1 VLRRLLNDL
10 GLIMLA
16 LVLAI
21 VVWIVAV
28 QQENPIVQNTFG
40 EAIPIEV
47 HNQPAGT
54 TFLPDGFD
62 ESVTL
67 TVRAPQKNWQD
78 LRPDKFRAWIDLGG
92 HEVGEYQ
99 VPVQVECLDK
109 NVRVVELRPANIP
122 VRLREEISR
131 TVPVQ
136 LRLFGSP
143 PLGWEYLT
151 SDADVQLDPEQ
162 ATVTGPKS
170 LVEQITKVTAT
181 LDMRNTKET
190 FIGTRPLDAR
200 RGDDEIVSFV
210 TIEPS
215 SVQITVPVIQ
225 KLGTSEV
232 AVRAVVVGTVAP
244 GYWVRGVSVDPAVVT
259 LLGDPSA
266 VSEIPGVVDTLPLD
280 ISGATGTIVE
290 RMPLDLPEQVSPVG
304 EGVKVTVEIEA
315 QQGNATILREPVIRG
330 LGADLS
336 ATVTPK
342 EVAITLSGPLPR
354 IRSLTDEDVFVY
366 VDLVDKG
373 IGEHRIE
380 LTSLVPEG
388 LEVVSLMPE
397 YATVEIR
404 PAVPTPT
411 PTWTPTPTRT
421 PTPAPTVSTTVTATN
436 GITLT
441 MTPTVTA
448 TDGITLTTTP
458 TVTATVRAQQTPQ
471 ATGSATPVPVTPT
484 MTPTKKEQ

>member
-10 GLIMLA
+10 GLIALA

-28 QQENPIVQNTFG
+28 QQDNPIVQNTFG

-47 HNQPAGT
+47 RNQPAGT

-78 LRPDKFRAWIDLGG
+78 LRADKFRAWIDLAG

-99 VPVQVECLDK
+99 VPIQVECLDK
-109 NVRVVELRPANIP
+109 NVRIVELHPANIP

-136 LRLFGSP
+136 LRLLGSP

-151 SDADVQLDPEQ
+151 SDKDVQLDPET
-162 ATVTGPKS
+162 ATVTGPRS

-200 RGDDEIVSFV
+200 RADDEIVSFV

-215 SVQITVPVIQ
+215 SVQITVPVVQ
-225 KLGTSEV
+225 KLGTGEA

-244 GYWVRGVSVDPAVVT
+244 GYWVRGISVEPAVVT
-259 LLGDPSA
+259 LFGDPSA
-266 VSEIPGVVDTLPLD
+266 VGAIEGVVNTLPLD
-280 ISGATGTIVE
+280 ISGATGTVVE

-304 EGVKVTVEIEA
+304 VQGVKVTVEIEA

-330 LGADLS
+330 LGADLV
-336 ATVTPK
+336 AVVIPK

-388 LEVVSLMPE
+388 LVVVSLMPE

-411 PTWTPTPTRT
+411 PTWTPRPTRT
-421 PTPAPTVSTTVTATN
+421 PTPAPAVTTTITATN

-441 MTPTVTA
+441 V
-448 TDGITLTTTP
+448 TP
-458 TVTATVRAQQTPQ
+458 TVTATVGVRQTPQ
-471 ATGSATPVPVTPT
+471 TAGSATPLPDAPTVTPA
-484 MTPTKKEQ
+484 KKEQ

>member
-40 EAIPIEV
+40 EPIQIEV
-47 HNQPAGT
+47 RNQPAGT

-78 LRPDKFRAWIDLGG
+78 LRPDKFRAWIDLEG
-92 HEVGEYQ
+92 HDVGEYQ
-99 VPVQVECLDK
+99 VPIQVECLDK

-151 SDADVQLDPEQ
+151 SDADVQLDPEE
-162 ATVTGPKS
+162 ATVTGPKD
-170 LVEQITKVTAT
+170 LVEQVNKVTAT

-190 FIGTRPLDAR
+190 LIGSRPLDAR
-200 RGDDEIVSFV
+200 RADDEIVGFV
-210 TIEPS
+210 TVEPS
-215 SVQITVPVIQ
+215 SVQITVPVVQ

-244 GYWVRGVSVDPAVVT
+244 GYWVRAVSVDPAVVT
-259 LLGDPSA
+259 LFGDPSA
-266 VSEIPGVVDTLPLD
+266 VSEIQGVVDTLPLD
-280 ISGATGTIVE
+280 ISGATGTVVE

-304 EGVKVTVEIEA
+304 VQGVKVTVEIEA

-336 ATVTPK
+336 AVVTPK

-411 PTWTPTPTRT
+411 PTWTPRPTRT
-421 PTPAPTVSTTVTATN
+421 PTPTPTVSATVTATVSTTVTASN
-436 GITLT
+436 GITV
-441 MTPTVTA
+441 TVT
-448 TDGITLTTTP
+448 P
-458 TVTATVRAQQTPQ
+458 TATVTVTAQQTPQ
-471 ATGSATPVPVTPT
+471 AASSATPAPATPTVTPV
-484 MTPTKKEQ
+484 KKEE

>member
-1 VLRRLLNDL
+1 VLRRLLNDV

-21 VVWIVAV
+21 VVWIVAI
-28 QQENPIVQNTFG
+28 QQENPIVQNTVG

-47 HNQPAGT
+47 RNQPAGT

-78 LRPDKFRAWIDLGG
+78 LRPDKFRAWIDLEG

-151 SDADVQLDPEQ
+151 SDKDVQLDPEQ
-162 ATVTGPKS
+162 ATVAGPKS

-200 RGDDEIVSFV
+200 RGDDEIVGFV

-215 SVQITVPVIQ
+215 SVQITVPVVQ

-259 LLGDPSA
+259 LFGDPSA
-266 VSEIPGVVDTLPLD
+266 VGEIEGVVNTLPLD
-280 ISGATGTIVE
+280 ISGSTGTVVE

-304 EGVKVTVEIEA
+304 VQGVKVTVEIEA

-330 LGADLS
+330 LGADLM
-336 ATVTPK
+336 AAVTPK

-411 PTWTPTPTRT
+411 PTWTPRPTRT

-441 MTPTVTA
+441 V
-448 TDGITLTTTP
+448 TP
-458 TVTATVRAQQTPQ
+458 TVTATVAIRQTPQ
-471 ATGSATPVPVTPT
+471 AAGSATPLPVTPT
-484 MTPTKKEQ
+484 VTLAKKEQ